1 MYDLDPFEKEM
12 AAFANRVDIIVALM
26 MGKKLSSK
34 DAYKEIKSIMKNLK
48 ASAKKLKE
56 ENKIYEQG

>member
-48 ASAKKLKE
+48 ASAKKLKG
-56 ENKIYEQG
+56 ENKTYEQG

>member
-26 MGKKLSSK
+26 MGKKLSSR

-56 ENKIYEQG
+56 ENKTYEQG

>member
-26 MGKKLSSK
+26 MSKKLSSR

-56 ENKIYEQG
+56 ENKTYEQG

>member
-12 AAFANRVDIIVALM
+12 AAFANRVDIIVALV
-26 MGKKLSSK
+26 MGKKLASR